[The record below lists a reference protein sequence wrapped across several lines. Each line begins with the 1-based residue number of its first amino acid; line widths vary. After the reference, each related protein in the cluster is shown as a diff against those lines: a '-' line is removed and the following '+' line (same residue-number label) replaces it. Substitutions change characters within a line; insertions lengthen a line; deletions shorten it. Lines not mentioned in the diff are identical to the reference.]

1 MLGLAWRR
9 GTAIAALGLGLLPL
23 SCLRAPLTDEAMSDG
38 DGEAV
43 GSTGEP
49 TDDTDDTDDPDDTDD
64 TDDTACH
71 ASYDPCLPVVDDID
85 CPEVVALGLAP
96 VTVIGPDEYGLD
108 ADGDGI
114 GCED

>member
-1 MLGLAWRR
+1 MLGLAWRG
-9 GTAIAALGLGLLPL
+9 GTAIAALGLLPL

-38 DGEAV
+38 DSEAV
-43 GSTGEP
+43 GSTGER
-49 TDDTDDTDDPDDTDD
+49 TDD

-71 ASYDPCLPVVDDID
+71 ASYDPCLPVVDDLD

-96 VTVIGPDEYGLD
+96 VTVLGPDAYGLD

>member
-1 MLGLAWRR
+1 MLGLAWHR
-9 GTAIAALGLGLLPL
+9 GTAIAALALLPL

-38 DGEAV
+38 DSEAV

-49 TDDTDDTDDPDDTDD
+49 TDDTGDN
-64 TDDTACH
+64 ACH
-71 ASYDPCLPVVDDID
+71 ASYDPCLPVVGDLD

-96 VTVIGPDEYGLD
+96 VIVIGPDEYGLD
-108 ADGDGI
+108 ADDDGI